1 MLASAK
7 SKIIAKLAEKLK
19 MRKIFI
25 MGILGTLFGL
35 MSCNAQTAGFKTV
48 DAKAFAKVIA
58 DTAVVVLDVR
68 TAEEFKA
75 GHIEGALNI
84 DVLESDFM
92 KKSISRIPEG
102 KTVALYCRSGN
113 RSKKAANVLAS
124 KYKVIELGTGYNG
137 WTKEFGTR

>member
-58 DTAVVVLDVR
+58 DTAVVG
-68 TAEEFKA
+68 TAEEFNA

-84 DVLESDFM
+84 DVLQSDFA
-92 KKSISRIPEG
+92 KKAASRIPEG

-113 RSKKAANVLAS
+113 RSKKAANALAS

>member
-1 MLASAK
+1 MLSSAK
-7 SKIIAKLAEKLK
+7 STIIAKLAEKLK

-75 GHIEGALNI
+75 GHIDGALNI
-84 DVLESDFM
+84 DVLQSDFA
-92 KKSISRIPEG
+92 KKAASQIPEG
-102 KTVALYCRSGN
+102 KTVALY
-113 RSKKAANVLAS
+113 
-124 KYKVIELGTGYNG
+124 
-137 WTKEFGTR
+137 

>member
-1 MLASAK
+1 
-7 SKIIAKLAEKLK
+7 
-19 MRKIFI
+19 

-84 DVLESDFM
+84 DVLQSDFA
-92 KKSISRIPEG
+92 KKAGARIPEG

-113 RSKKAANVLAS
+113 RS
-124 KYKVIELGTGYNG
+124 
-137 WTKEFGTR
+137 

>member
-1 MLASAK
+1 MK
-7 SKIIAKLAEKLK
+7 
-19 MRKIFI
+19 KIFI
-25 MGILGTLFGL
+25 MGILGMLFGL

-84 DVLESDFM
+84 DVLESDFV

-124 KYKVIELGTGYNG
+124 KYKFIELGTGYNG